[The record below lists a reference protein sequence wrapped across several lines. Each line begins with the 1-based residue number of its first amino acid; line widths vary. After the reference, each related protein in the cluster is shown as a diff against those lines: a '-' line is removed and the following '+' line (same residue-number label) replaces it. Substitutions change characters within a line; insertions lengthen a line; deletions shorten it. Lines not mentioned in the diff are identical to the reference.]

1 MCGIIGFVGAGDSQD
16 LTKMIKAAYHRGPD
30 GAGRFEDPENR
41 VYLGHRRLAIVDVE
55 GGIQPMWSADHKIC
69 VIFNGEIYNQYDLR
83 RELECKG
90 HVFQPSHSDTE
101 VLVHGYREWGTDL
114 SLRLNGMF
122 AFAIYDLHQR
132 TLFLSRDRFG
142 EKPLYY
148 ARNKNLFLFA
158 SEIHGIC
165 VHQHFEP
172 QIDIYAIQ
180 KFFAHGYL
188 PAPTALYRDTRML
201 PAGHSLL
208 LNISD
213 GSLREYPYWTFQLEP
228 DEGLKDADEDLLCE
242 ELRSLIIQSVE
253 RRLMSDIPIGVFLSG
268 GLDSSIVLSA
278 LATLRSPE
286 KIDTFCVGFDDP
298 YFDESEYAREA
309 AAYFGVNHHERRIKM
324 HDALARLPD
333 ILGTLDEPLG
343 DPSYLPTYILCE
355 FARQQVT
362 VALTGDGGDEMFA
375 GYDPFLALASANI
388 YQRLVP
394 GPVHK
399 ILRWLATLLPR
410 SDRNMSLDFKINR
423 ALMGLSHAPEFW
435 NPVWLSPLKPEDG
448 AHLFSVPYEL
458 ENVYS
463 ELLARWRRDDKLDL
477 VDRTL
482 EFYVGSYLH
491 NGILT
496 KIDRASM
503 SVSLETRA
511 VFLDY
516 DLVEFCRTLPNS
528 FKIRNGERKY
538 LLRKAFADRLP
549 KNTLSRQKKGFG
561 VPLNNWMRNFET
573 EGDLPAVPGV
583 NEAWLSNRQ
592 EQHRLGQADH
602 RLLIWCWLNLRHMKR

>member
-1 MCGIIGFVGAGDSQD
+1 
-16 LTKMIKAAYHRGPD
+16 
-30 GAGRFEDPENR
+30 
-41 VYLGHRRLAIVDVE
+41 
-55 GGIQPMWSADHKIC
+55 
-69 VIFNGEIYNQYDLR
+69 
-83 RELECKG
+83 
-90 HVFQPSHSDTE
+90 
-101 VLVHGYREWGTDL
+101 
-114 SLRLNGMF
+114 
-122 AFAIYDLHQR
+122 
-132 TLFLSRDRFG
+132 
-142 EKPLYY
+142 
-148 ARNKNLFLFA
+148 
-158 SEIHGIC
+158 
-165 VHQHFEP
+165 
-172 QIDIYAIQ
+172 
-180 KFFAHGYL
+180 
-188 PAPTALYRDTRML
+188 
-201 PAGHSLL
+201 
-208 LNISD
+208 
-213 GSLREYPYWTFQLEP
+213 
-228 DEGLKDADEDLLCE
+228 
-242 ELRSLIIQSVE
+242 
-253 RRLMSDIPIGVFLSG
+253 
-268 GLDSSIVLSA
+268 
-278 LATLRSPE
+278 
-286 KIDTFCVGFDDP
+286 
-298 YFDESEYAREA
+298 
-309 AAYFGVNHHERRIKM
+309 M

-583 NEAWLSNRQ
+583 NETWLSNRQ